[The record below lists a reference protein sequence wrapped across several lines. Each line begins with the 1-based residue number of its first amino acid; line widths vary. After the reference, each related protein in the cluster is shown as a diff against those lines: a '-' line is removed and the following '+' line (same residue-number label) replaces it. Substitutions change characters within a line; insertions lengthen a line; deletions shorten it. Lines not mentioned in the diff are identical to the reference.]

1 MADHPTSLSEA
12 QLGRLRTAIEGL
24 SALEREAFLLASR
37 DRLSSDQVAK
47 RLNVSRRRVE
57 RLIASALA
65 KLDMHLSH

>member
-1 MADHPTSLSEA
+1 MADHPTSLPEA

-24 SALEREAFLLASR
+24 PALEREAFLLASR

-47 RLNVSRRRVE
+47 RLNVSRRRAE
-57 RLIASALA
+57 RLIASALT